1 LKLQQVQCGDI
12 IANQLTIAEELPCE
26 AIIRLGRQKTMS
38 ILSQPYL
45 WDEEAAHAKLEEI
58 VWPNGPVCI
67 HCRATDRIGAVT
79 GKGARA
85 GLKFCC
91 RCRKQFRATIGT
103 IFEGSHVPLYK
114 WFQACFLLIGAESSI
129 TAYRLHLHLEVT
141 NKTAMGMIQRLG
153 GHIMSARKSLRGDGR
168 DWLCSLQAA
177 ASAEAMLS
185 DRGVADR
192 TTGVAPEQSRWRFA
206 RAAKPSGWDELT
218 GTRSPPRPRRQ
229 FLRFIEMA
237 SELGCVEDAESFDR
251 LLAEMVAQSVRLTRG
266 SRLAESKPCFAEPG
280 RDVPVPAA
288 A

>member
-1 LKLQQVQCGDI
+1 
-12 IANQLTIAEELPCE
+12 
-26 AIIRLGRQKTMS
+26 MS

-58 VWPNGPVCI
+58 IWPNGPICI
-67 HCRATDRIGAVT
+67 HCGATDRIGAVT

-114 WFQACFLLIGAESSI
+114 WFQASFLLVAADSSI

-141 NKTAMGMIQRLG
+141 NKTAIGMIQRLG
-153 GHIMSARKSLRGDGR
+153 GHIISARESWRGNGR
-168 DWLCSLQAA
+168 DW
-177 ASAEAMLS
+177 ASSVQIGSSVEPMTPNRRFIHRTADVSAKQSGCRIAREAGAVGWGELS
-185 DRGVADR
+185 WMPFSA
-192 TTGVAPEQSRWRFA
+192 
-206 RAAKPSGWDELT
+206 
-218 GTRSPPRPRRQ
+218 RPRRQ
-229 FLRFIEMA
+229 FLRFVETA
-237 SELGCVEDAESFDR
+237 RELGCVEDEESFDR
-251 LLAEMVAQSVRLTRG
+251 MIAEVGAQCVRLTRG
-266 SRLAESKPCFAEPG
+266 PRPAESKPRFVESE